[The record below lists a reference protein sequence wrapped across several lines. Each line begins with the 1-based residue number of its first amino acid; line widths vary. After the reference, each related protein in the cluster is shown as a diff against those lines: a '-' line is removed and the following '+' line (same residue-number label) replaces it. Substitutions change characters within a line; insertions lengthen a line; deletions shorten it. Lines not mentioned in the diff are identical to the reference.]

1 MEATTP
7 SAFPPI
13 LNLMLLPIL
22 ALLVGF
28 VAGLLVYRKHA
39 EKLKAAEQKA
49 RDAAAA
55 LK

>member
-1 MEATTP
+1 MITHL
-7 SAFPPI
+7 I
-13 LNLMLLPIL
+13 

-39 EKLKAAEQKA
+39 EKLKAAEADARAKA
-49 RDAAAA
+49 DAVKSA

>member
-1 MEATTP
+1 MITH
-7 SAFPPI
+7 
-13 LNLMLLPIL
+13 IL

-49 RDAAAA
+49 RDAADA
-55 LK
+55 LR